1 MEFRTVGKYIQMYII
16 YYINVFV
23 NLKNGKERN
32 LKNIF
37 LFFNH
42 TSSYQKTLKLFL

>member
-1 MEFRTVGKYIQMYII
+1 MEFRTVGKYIQMCIII

-32 LKNIF
+32 LNKIF
-37 LFFNH
+37 FYFLIIRAR
-42 TSSYQKTLKLFL
+42 TKKL